1 MKKKDKEPEPCWV
14 KGPYSFCRLK
24 SCKECSV
31 RKEMYTVVKG
41 EKK

>member
-14 KGPYSFCRLK
+14 KGPYSFCRHKL
-24 SCKECSV
+24 CKECNV
-31 RKEMYTVVKG
+31 RRHSFRVVKG